1 MRLTS
6 IFAALLGAV
15 ALTVAAPAAAQL
27 ALHVPY
33 AAGSP
38 SHAMAQRIARA
49 LETSL
54 QQPVTLVTGTAID
67 AAHAVA
73 RVQPHGTAIL
83 FGDLETNLKLRDA
96 QAGLGLPGDFD
107 SIGAIGLRRF
117 GLYANPGA
125 PPIRAAADLFD
136 AINRNE
142 LGMLVHGDASSRLC
156 ANALSQLLR
165 LPPERVVGF
174 PGIGPAF
181 AQVMGSGSS
190 FICLPAGPAVPS
202 GLRLI
207 ALSRPGHFQ
216 VPSMQSLGIEFTT
229 AAAVGLFVR
238 KDTSVAVRVPLE
250 NAVNSALENDG
261 LRTWMRDNFA
271 MDVRQPGAAPASTNA
286 VAAPTHRTPAPA
298 SVAPAAAPTPD
309 VLPRTRLTLNDATA
323 ECDCTRKLGRCA
335 ARTSIRDTQTTRLS
349 NGLSSLVIVGID
361 PPPKQCVEVT
371 VYLRERAVIGDRPR
385 STGHPLYRVIDGPTD
400 VEWRNVGT
408 PASEL
413 SYSITPSETEC
424 YLCSKKKSVTEPA
437 TAPAVGSAAGS
448 GFYFHASIMSPTQ
461 HQGTYPGGETY
472 FRGSHLAIGL
482 SPTSAEDARRRA
494 CHWPN
499 GAGGVSNEACLKET
513 LTETFGNQPQFG
525 GHTQQVLKCA
535 GRRFFAVSLSAS
547 AIGVACGA
555 ESRERAER
563 GALEACRQGWARLGL
578 PDGGGRPA
586 VDTRYPAECYV
597 AYSAL
602 NDGTYAPG
610 DGFDGFRVGGNGLWF
625 QCWGRDR
632 RHFNPHV
639 EQACTESIKYCNA
652 NPGDCK

>member
-1 MRLTS
+1 
-6 IFAALLGAV
+6 
-15 ALTVAAPAAAQL
+15 
-27 ALHVPY
+27 
-33 AAGSP
+33 
-38 SHAMAQRIARA
+38 
-49 LETSL
+49 
-54 QQPVTLVTGTAID
+54 VTGTAAD

-107 SIGAIGLRRF
+107 SIGTIGLRRF
-117 GLYANPGA
+117 GLYANAGA
-125 PPIRAAADLFD
+125 PAIRAAADLFD

-156 ANALSQLLR
+156 ATALSQLLR

-174 PGIGPAF
+174 PGLAPAF
-181 AQVMGSGSS
+181 AQVVGSGSS
-190 FICLPAGPAVPS
+190 FICLPASPAVPS
-202 GLRLI
+202 SLRLI
-207 ALSRPGHFQ
+207 AVSRPGFFRF
-216 VPSMQSLGIEFTT
+216 PSMQSLGIEFTS

-238 KDTSVAVRVPLE
+238 KDTPIAVRGPLE
-250 NAVNSALENDG
+250 NAVNAALENNG
-261 LRTWMRDNFA
+261 LRSWMRENFA
-271 MDVRQPGAAPASTNA
+271 MDVRQPGAGAAPASP
-286 VAAPTHRTPAPA
+286 AAAAASTERAPAPA
-298 SVAPAAAPTPD
+298 AAAPAAAPTAD
-309 VLPRTRLTLNDATA
+309 ALPSTRLTLNDATA
-323 ECDCTRKLGRCA
+323 ECDCTRKLGRCSV
-335 ARTSIRDTQTTRLS
+335 RTSIRDTQTARLS

-361 PPPKQCVEVT
+361 PPPRQCVEVT
-371 VYLRERAVIGDRPR
+371 VYLRERAVVGDRPR

-424 YLCSKKKSVTEPA
+424 YLCKKKSVVEPVA
-437 TAPAVGSAAGS
+437 APAPGRDTG
-448 GFYFHASIMSPTQ
+448 GPYFHASIMSPTQ
-461 HQGTYPGGETY
+461 HMGTYPGGETY
-472 FRGSHLAIGL
+472 FNGSHLALGL
-482 SPTSAEDARRRA
+482 SSTSAEDARRRA

-499 GAGGVSNEACLKET
+499 GAGGVSNEACVKET

-535 GRRFFAVSLSAS
+535 GRKFFAVSLSAG
-547 AIGVACGA
+547 AVGVACGA

-563 GALEACRQGWARLGL
+563 GALEACRQGWARIGL

-602 NDGTYAPG
+602 NDGTFAPG
-610 DGFDGFRVGGNGLWF
+610 DGFAGFRDGGNGLWF

-639 EQACTESIKYCNA
+639 EQACTESIKYCKA
-652 NPGDCK
+652 NPGECK

>member
-107 SIGAIGLRRF
+107 SIGAIGMRRF

-125 PPIRAAADLFD
+125 PPIRAAVDLFD

-335 ARTSIRDTQTTRLS
+335 ARTSIRATQTTRLS

-482 SPTSAEDARRRA
+482 SPTSA
-494 CHWPN
+494 
-499 GAGGVSNEACLKET
+499 
-513 LTETFGNQPQFG
+513 
-525 GHTQQVLKCA
+525 
-535 GRRFFAVSLSAS
+535 
-547 AIGVACGA
+547 
-555 ESRERAER
+555 
-563 GALEACRQGWARLGL
+563 
-578 PDGGGRPA
+578 
-586 VDTRYPAECYV
+586 
-597 AYSAL
+597 
-602 NDGTYAPG
+602 
-610 DGFDGFRVGGNGLWF
+610 
-625 QCWGRDR
+625 
-632 RHFNPHV
+632 
-639 EQACTESIKYCNA
+639 
-652 NPGDCK
+652 